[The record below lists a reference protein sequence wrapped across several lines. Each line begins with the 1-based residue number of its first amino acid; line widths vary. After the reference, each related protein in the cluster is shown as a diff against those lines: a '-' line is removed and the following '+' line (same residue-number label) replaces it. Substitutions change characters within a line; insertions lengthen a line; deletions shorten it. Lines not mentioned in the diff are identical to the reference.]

1 MSADLQCLKVEE
13 VAERLCVSKVTVHGL
28 IDEGFL
34 KYIQVGKRR
43 RVLRTEL
50 ERFMGVSQKETQE
63 KETREKET
71 QEMETQERKTE
82 TSEAHALS
90 QYADRWKLNLLRR
103 RE

>member
-1 MSADLQCLKVEE
+1 MSTDLQCLKVEE

-28 IDEGFL
+28 IDEGLL

-50 ERFMGVSQKETQE
+50 ERFMGVSQKETEE
-63 KETREKET
+63 KETEEKET
-71 QEMETQERKTE
+71 EIT
-82 TSEAHALS
+82 EAHDLS